1 MTIIRKKIP
10 KNTYDK
16 FDMMWLKS
24 VKISNGLEQRKLWKQ
39 KFWKFGKL
47 EIPKLKIKSSL
58 VEKLKFGRKT
68 YLGSRYLL
76 RLLSLKEE
84 QVLGM

>member
-1 MTIIRKKIP
+1 MTMIRKKVP
-10 KNTYDK
+10 KITYDK

-24 VKISNGLEQRKLWKQ
+24 VKINNGLEQRKLWKQ

-58 VEKLKFGRKT
+58 DEI
-68 YLGSRYLL
+68 
-76 RLLSLKEE
+76 LS
-84 QVLGM
+84 VC

>member
-58 VEKLKFGRKT
+58 VVNSNLVEKLT
-68 YLGSRYLL
+68 LDPDISSVCLA
-76 RLLSLKEE
+76 
-84 QVLGM
+84 